1 MPELPLESGH
11 RWQGFMRFRT
21 PILTRFTSL
30 IAKVEFFAGT
40 ARDNDGF
47 MKLDDKLFD
56 EILLRAQESPR
67 RRMNFDLRTQAMEIP
82 GQAGHDVD
90 ETGSKGWR
98 DQSQRMLNVLMA
110 DTVIPIHRHND
121 TSETVV
127 VCRGRVRE
135 EFYDAEGNK
144 TAEFVLEAGGDCPA
158 VQVPMGQYHTLVCLE
173 DGSVIFEAKDRAYD
187 PEQTEDFLKK

>member
-1 MPELPLESGH
+1 
-11 RWQGFMRFRT
+11 
-21 PILTRFTSL
+21 
-30 IAKVEFFAGT
+30 
-40 ARDNDGF
+40 

-135 EFYDAEGNK
+135 EFYDAEGPLHHRTPHAPDPGTQPQSPTYHCGDVSESQYQPSAHSASSATGPSIPYFRFHLRHARPDRESPSPESSGQNSSSC
-144 TAEFVLEAGGDCPA
+144 EATPA
-158 VQVPMGQYHTLVCLE
+158 PAKVSHQKVYHPV
-173 DGSVIFEAKDRAYD
+173 S
-187 PEQTEDFLKK
+187 